1 VKSACPT
8 DGCPDG
14 ERCIKGECRKDECL
28 GAGANICK
36 YQRQCFDN
44 RCQDDPCAGI
54 KCADGQTCRE
64 GVCYGKPK
72 ATETPKEAIVSE
84 PSDEN
89 VNDGGADATVDA
101 GNKDKKSGGNGKDGD
116 IVEIPE
122 PPGCSC
128 STTEVPGGLSFFL
141 LFFVALLSFRRRRR

>member
-72 ATETPKEAIVSE
+72 ATETPNEAVVSE

-89 VNDGGADATVDA
+89 VNDGGADVGPDSKSKET
-101 GNKDKKSGGNGKDGD
+101 GGNNKDGAGVD
-116 IVEIPE
+116 IPGAA
-122 PPGCSC
+122 PGCNC
-128 STTEVPGGLSFFL
+128 SATKMPSGLPLFL
-141 LFFVALLSFRRRRR
+141 LFFVALLGFRRRRR